1 MLRHIVA
8 GCCIL
13 AAAVLLMPC
22 TAAAQCMS

>member
-13 AAAVLLMPC
+13 AAAVLLMPG
-22 TAAAQCMS
+22 TVAGQCMS